1 MTCGSIDHVTT
12 RAQSAAATRR
22 SLIEAAAELLD
33 LGGLEAVT
41 LRAVGARA
49 GVTRGAPYSHFA
61 DKESLLIEIGRQAWE
76 RLADQAAAL
85 RTDTNISSSDKLR
98 ALVTGFLDLGRR
110 HPHLYR
116 LMFSNPASDPTAMA
130 RAARPSQD
138 NFLEIVADLVGEQN
152 ARRYG
157 ALLIG
162 SVNGITSMEVSNQ
175 LADPKWGIKAEELI
189 NTLVDMIANASQPR
203 SPSSPGRS
211 SGSAPA
217 PTRSRT
223 TRREESHNDG
233 VDGA

>member
-1 MTCGSIDHVTT
+1 MACGKIGHVTT
-12 RAQSAAATRR
+12 RAESAAATRR

-33 LGGLEAVT
+33 LGGLDAVT

-61 DKESLLIEIGRQAWE
+61 DKESLLIEIGRRAWE

-85 RTDTNISSSDKLR
+85 RADTTTSPADKLR
-98 ALVTGFLDLGRR
+98 ALVTGFLNLGRR
-110 HPHLYR
+110 QPHLYR
-116 LMFSNPASDPTAMA
+116 LMFSNPAGDPTAMA
-130 RAARPSQD
+130 RAAQPSQD
-138 NFLEIVADLVGEQN
+138 HFLAIVADLVGEQN

-162 SVNGITSMEVSNQ
+162 SVNGITGMEVSNQ
-175 LADPKWGIKAEELI
+175 LADPKWGFTAEELV
-189 NTLVDMIANASQPR
+189 NTLVDMVSNASQPR

-217 PTRSRT
+217 PRAASGPTSAT
-223 TRREESHNDG
+223 ITAPD
-233 VDGA
+233 